1 MNGRTFFDLELLYI
15 ALGILGAFC
24 LPNILCYC
32 CKTFCCGENKET
44 KESDDKSKVPKV
56 KLDPEQMVQ
65 LLNTEEP
72 LSETIPQVLSSN
84 AIENQE
90 NIQSGSRASHFVR
103 LDSEQMEILIKH
115 QQQKI
120 SQKQES
126 RSTTEE
132 PTDPIIEI
140 NCTKTNNILPP
151 SYDEYTSICEKKT

>member
-1 MNGRTFFDLELLYI
+1 
-15 ALGILGAFC
+15 
-24 LPNILCYC
+24 
-32 CKTFCCGENKET
+32 
-44 KESDDKSKVPKV
+44 
-56 KLDPEQMVQ
+56 MVQ

-115 QQQKI
+115 QQQKN

-132 PTDPIIEI
+132 PTAPIIEN

-151 SYDEYTSICEKKT
+151 SYDEYTSICEKNT